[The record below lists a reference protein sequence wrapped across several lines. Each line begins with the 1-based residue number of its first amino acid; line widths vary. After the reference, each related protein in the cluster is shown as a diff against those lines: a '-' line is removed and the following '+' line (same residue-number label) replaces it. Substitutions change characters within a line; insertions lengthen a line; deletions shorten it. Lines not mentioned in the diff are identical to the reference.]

1 MSNARAHRL
10 AQDIKEGFESLG
22 VPLYPV
28 GILLQAIHLTAFLV
42 VFYLIFT
49 VKTKSSLWISLMMIV
64 FILVTQIYFNGCL
77 ISRIER
83 YLTNFEKTI
92 FERILEFF
100 GRTDFV
106 TDAKKM
112 VTSGVLVIL
121 LFLIRGQE
129 DLAIPP

>member
-10 AQDIKEGFESLG
+10 AQNIKDGFESCG
-22 VPLYPV
+22 IPLYPV
-28 GILLQAIHLTAFLV
+28 GILLQAIHLAVSLL

-49 VKTKSSLWISLMMIV
+49 VKTKASLWILLMMIV
-64 FILVTQIYFNGCL
+64 FILVTQIYFNCCL
-77 ISRIER
+77 ISKIER

-112 VTSGVLVIL
+112 ATSCVLVIL
-121 LFLIRGQE
+121 LFLIRGEHQ
-129 DLAIPP
+129 